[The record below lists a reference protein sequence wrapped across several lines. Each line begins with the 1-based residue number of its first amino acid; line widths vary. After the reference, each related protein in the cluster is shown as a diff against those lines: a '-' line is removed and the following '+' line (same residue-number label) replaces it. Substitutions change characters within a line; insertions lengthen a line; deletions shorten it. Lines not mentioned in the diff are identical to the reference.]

1 MRILIL
7 MLVGFFVIGNV
18 YSKSYLL
25 VDKATN
31 EVKSLSNEDDA
42 QLEKGWEKIILP
54 QDFAD
59 IELTAP
65 ASDYKYKNKKLILN
79 IKKISDR
86 EIDREIKRE
95 KAEKK
100 NKEDKLINERIRKIA
115 LQQLIEEGL
124 IKEGE

>member
-7 MLVGFFVIGNV
+7 MLLGFFVMGSV
-18 YSKSYLL
+18 YSGSYLL
-25 VDKATN
+25 VDKTTN
-31 EVKSLSNEDDA
+31 EVKSLSPIDDA
-42 QLEKGWEKIILP
+42 QLEEGWEKIILP

-65 ASDYKYKNKKLILN
+65 ASDYKYKNKRLILN

-86 EIDREIKRE
+86 EIEKE

-100 NKEDKLINERIRKIA
+100 GKEEKLIWERMCKIA
-115 LQQLIEEGL
+115 RDQLVVEGIL
-124 IKEGE
+124 E